1 MLGFQHTVERGQ
13 WWHAWNDAVVLR
25 TIPMCRGEGRSG
37 VETCPVVRARGLLIR
52 WEGDRLEGW
61 TTSSS
66 SNLISKIDPFAK
78 KFYSSS
84 FWFRKNHGFG
94 SLISDFSLHWN
105 LFQRNRTFVNLKSLI
120 ISIFDSETEEWSRR
134 NKGSSEII
142 IIRYLICFE
151 VELLRGIPPLKYNTR
166 HGERR

>member
-1 MLGFQHTVERGQ
+1 MKLLGAFFQEGAEEASPPADTRAIDRCRRGLDGCFPAHRGTRTMVTRVERCRC
-13 WWHAWNDAVVLR
+13 ATNDSDVSW
-25 TIPMCRGEGRSG
+25 RGTEWSGNLPCCARSG
-37 VETCPVVRARGLLIR
+37 IVDSLRRRPQ
-52 WEGDRLEGW
+52 LEGW
-61 TTSSS
+61 TASSS

-120 ISIFDSETEEWSRR
+120 ISIFDSETEE
-134 NKGSSEII
+134 
-142 IIRYLICFE
+142 
-151 VELLRGIPPLKYNTR
+151 
-166 HGERR
+166 